1 MFISWFYN
9 SMSYNTVMFILLLF
23 KYVKKVKIVL
33 LYTNYNHAFSFFLT
47 ISSVTDKRITRVDS
61 ITMWHYQLPELPRQG
76 LSDRDNREMSGEQ
89 RTLLDVNW
97 FARQSTLFDM
107 QPSSHVHS
115 TFVRLSFTIIL
126 QCK

>member
-1 MFISWFYN
+1 
-9 SMSYNTVMFILLLF
+9 MFILLLF
-23 KYVKKVKIVL
+23 KYVKKIKIVL
-33 LYTNYNHAFSFFLT
+33 LYNHAFSYFLT
-47 ISSVTDKRITRVDS
+47 ISSVTDKRITLRVDS
-61 ITMWHYQLPELPRQG
+61 ITMCHYQLPELPRQG